1 MPQLTHLIF
10 VVTMKQMRQQMYMPE
25 VLRRLATLEQRA
37 SDLYAHYATLF
48 CEDAQ
53 AESLFVKMKKEEDNH
68 RTQVLLQERL
78 ARNSSASASLVSVDM
93 SGVESVLQAIES
105 QLSFHEVDLLAA
117 LDFAIMLETTGMEAS
132 YRTLLTRQNSDL
144 AKLAKALSAGDQ
156 QHVRKLMTFRNSVM
170 QRSQNDSAEADSTG

>member
-1 MPQLTHLIF
+1 MTHLIF
-10 VVTMKQMRQQMYMPE
+10 VVTMKQMKQQMYMPE
-25 VLRRLATLEQRA
+25 VLRRLATLEERA

-48 CEDAQ
+48 CEDAE
-53 AESLFVKMKKEEDNH
+53 AKSLFVKMKKEEDNH

-78 ARNSSASASLVSVDM
+78 ARSSRASASLVSVDM

-117 LDFAIMLETTGMEAS
+117 LDFALMLETNGMEAS
-132 YRTLLTRQNSDL
+132 YRTLLTRQNADL

-156 QHVRKLMTFRNSVM
+156 HHIRKLVTFRESVM
-170 QRSQNDSAEADSTG
+170 QRSRTDSADADSNG

>member
-1 MPQLTHLIF
+1 MIQ
-10 VVTMKQMRQQMYMPE
+10 MKQQMYMPE
-25 VLRRLATLEQRA
+25 VLQRLATLEQRA

-48 CEDAQ
+48 REDAN
-53 AESLFVKMKKEEDNH
+53 AESLFLKMKKEEDNH

-78 ARNSSASASLVSVDM
+78 ARYSSASASLIAVDM

-117 LDFAIMLETTGMEAS
+117 LDFAIMLETNGMEAS

-144 AKLAKALSAGDQ
+144 AKLAKALAAGDQ
-156 QHVRKLMTFRNSVM
+156 QHIRKLMAFRETVM
-170 QRSQNDSAEADSTG
+170 QRSRNDSAGTDLIG